1 MGRGIPLEA
10 RMSGLTTFW
19 HRFFMTASFL
29 RTAAETFAVFG
40 LLMLFNVLVYQTSAA
55 EITIPSMLF
64 FINPFSAFYYSL
76 RLRIPEGR
84 WYRRIGVDLLWLC
97 GLTLLIN
104 PLGWLFTHTDLR
116 GMYSESPNTLT
127 AEFIF
132 IVLLAFPYVFF
143 RCAVRFIAWWND
155 LRQRRVIWSLVS
167 SNLVAVALLQALAAL
182 PLTLALFFSHLG
194 DIPFTQVSNSPLAQF
209 LYRLQISL
217 PLVGIVIL
225 VATAVLMLLLPVS
238 ILVSYFFARRI
249 RRRLDVLLDA
259 AHAARDGIYG
269 IQVEVTGHDEI
280 ARLQGDFNAMTN
292 SLKTNIDALRS
303 EREKV
308 AALLA
313 TRRELMAN
321 VSHELRTPIATVRA
335 YLDSALRQRG
345 DSGDVTIS
353 HNDLAII
360 QRETLRLQTLIDDL
374 FALSRTEVDQLVV
387 KPSPVDAAALIQ
399 RVIETVAPVAWQ
411 VNRVEFVS
419 NVPAWLPS
427 VLADEPRLEQVLR
440 NLIHNSLRYT
450 SPGGLVILSA
460 QETDDAVVIQVKDT
474 GQGIDPEHLP
484 HIWDRYYR
492 DSENGG
498 TGIGLA
504 LVKSFIE
511 AMHGQVSAAS
521 TPGEGSCFTVTLP
534 RAIVGDEA
542 SVRLARPQPVP
553 RQPQKSPAVRP

>member
-1 MGRGIPLEA
+1 MGSRIQVEA
-10 RMSGLTTFW
+10 RMSRLTAFW
-19 HRFFMTASFL
+19 LRFFMKASFL
-29 RTAAETFAVFG
+29 RTAAETFMVFG
-40 LLMLFNVLVYQTSAA
+40 LLLLINVLVYQTNAA
-55 EITIPSMLF
+55 EMTVPSMLF
-64 FINPFSAFYYSL
+64 VVNPFSALYYSL

-84 WYRRIGVDLLWLC
+84 WIRRMGIDIWWLC
-97 GLTLLIN
+97 ALILLLN
-104 PLGWLFTHTDLR
+104 PLGWLLTRIDLL
-116 GMYSESPNTLT
+116 GMFSGNPNVLM
-127 AEFIF
+127 AEVIF
-132 IVLLAFPYVFF
+132 IALLAFPYFFF
-143 RCAVRFIAWWND
+143 RCAVRFIVWWND

-167 SNLVAVALLQALAAL
+167 SNLVTVAFLQALVAL
-182 PLTLALFFSHLG
+182 PLTLALFFSQLG
-194 DIPFTQVSNSPLAQF
+194 DLPFVRGNPLAQF

-217 PLVGIVIL
+217 PLLGVAIL
-225 VATAVLMLLLPVS
+225 VATAILLLLLPVS
-238 ILVSYFFARRI
+238 IVVSYFFARRI

-259 AHAARDGIYG
+259 AHAARDGMYG

-280 ARLQGDFNAMTN
+280 AHLQGDFNAMTA

-335 YLDSALRQRG
+335 YLDSALRQH
-345 DSGDVTIS
+345 DHSGDITIS
-353 HNDLAII
+353 HNDLEII

-374 FALSRTEVDQLVV
+374 FALSRAEVDQLVV
-387 KPSPVDAAALIQ
+387 KFSPVDAAALIQ
-399 RVIETVAPVAWQ
+399 RVIETVAPLAWK

-419 NVPAWLPS
+419 NVPAWLPD
-427 VLADEPRLEQVLR
+427 VRADEPRLEQVLR

-450 SPGGLVILSA
+450 PPGGLVIISA
-460 QETDDAVVIQVKDT
+460 RETASAVEIQMKDT
-474 GQGIDPEHLP
+474 GRGIDPEHLP

-492 DSENGG
+492 DAENGG

-521 TPGEGSCFTVTLP
+521 TPGEGSCFTIMLP
-534 RAIVGDEA
+534 RAILADER
-542 SVRLARPQPVP
+542 SSPLIKPQPMQ
-553 RQPQKSPAVRP
+553 RQPQKSPTVTP

>member
-1 MGRGIPLEA
+1 
-10 RMSGLTTFW
+10 MSGVTAFW
-19 HRFFMTASFL
+19 FRFFMNASFL
-29 RTAAETFAVFG
+29 RTAAETLAVFG
-40 LLMLFNVLVYQTSAA
+40 LLTLFNVLVYQTSAA
-55 EITIPSMLF
+55 EMTVPSMLF
-64 FINPFSAFYYSL
+64 FVNPFSALYYSL
-76 RLRIPEGR
+76 RLRVPAGR
-84 WYRRIGVDLLWLC
+84 WSRRIGLDLLWLC
-97 GLTLLIN
+97 GIALLLN
-104 PLGWLFTHTDLR
+104 PLGWLITRIDLL
-116 GMYSESPNTLT
+116 GMYSGSPNVLA
-127 AEFIF
+127 AELIF
-132 IVLLAFPYVFF
+132 IALLAFPYFFF
-143 RCAVRFIAWWND
+143 RCALRFIVWWND

-182 PLTLALFFSHLG
+182 PLTLALFFSQLG
-194 DIPFTQVSNSPLAQF
+194 DIPFAQVSNSSLAQF

-238 ILVSYFFARRI
+238 IVVAYFFARRI

-259 AHAARDGIYG
+259 AHTARDGIYG
-269 IQVEVTGHDEI
+269 IQIEVTGHDEI
-280 ARLQGDFNAMTN
+280 ARLQGDFNAMTT

-335 YLDSALRQRG
+335 YLDSALRQHG
-345 DSGDVTIS
+345 HTGDVMIS
-353 HNDLAII
+353 HNDLEII

-374 FALSRTEVDQLVV
+374 FALSRAEVDQLAIRTA
-387 KPSPVDAAALIQ
+387 PVDAAALIQ
-399 RVIETVAPVAWQ
+399 RMIETVAPLAWQ

-419 NVPAWLPS
+419 NIPAWLPK
-427 VLADEPRLEQVLR
+427 VLADAPRLEQVLR

-450 SPGGLVILSA
+450 PPGGLVIVSA
-460 QETDDAVVIQVKDT
+460 QETPDAVEIQVKDT

-511 AMHGQVSAAS
+511 AMHGQVSAVS
-521 TPGEGSCFTVTLP
+521 TPGEGSCFTITLP
-534 RAIVGDEA
+534 RAAIAEEV
-542 SVRLARPQPVP
+542 STRLAKPQPVP
-553 RQPQKSPAVRP
+553 RQPPRSSTVIP

>member
-1 MGRGIPLEA
+1 
-10 RMSGLTTFW
+10 MSGLTAFW
-19 HRFFMTASFL
+19 LRFFMNASFL
-29 RTAAETFAVFG
+29 RTAAETLAVFG
-40 LLMLFNVLVYQTSAA
+40 LLTLFNLLVYQTSAA
-55 EITIPSMLF
+55 AMTVPSMLF
-64 FINPFSAFYYSL
+64 FVNPFSALYYSL
-76 RLRIPEGR
+76 RLRIPDGR
-84 WYRRIGVDLLWLC
+84 WYRRFGLDLLWLC
-97 GLTLLIN
+97 GITLFLN
-104 PLGWLFTHTDLR
+104 PPGWLFTRLDLL
-116 GMYSESPNTLT
+116 GMYSSSPNVLA

-132 IVLLAFPYVFF
+132 IALLAFPYFFF
-143 RCAVRFIAWWND
+143 RCAVRFIVWWND

-182 PLTLALFFSHLG
+182 PLTLALFFSQLG
-194 DIPFTQVSNSPLAQF
+194 EVPFAQASNSPLAQF

-225 VATAVLMLLLPVS
+225 IATAVLMLLLPVS
-238 ILVSYFFARRI
+238 IVVSYFFARRI
-249 RRRLDVLLDA
+249 RQRLNVLLDA
-259 AHAARDGIYG
+259 AHAARDGSYG

-280 ARLQGDFNAMTN
+280 ARLQGDFNAMTT

-335 YLDSALRQRG
+335 YLESALRQHG
-345 DSGDVTIS
+345 NTSDVMIS
-353 HNDLAII
+353 HNDLEII

-374 FALSRTEVDQLVV
+374 FALSRVEVDQLAIRAA
-387 KPSPVDAAALIQ
+387 PVDAAALIQ
-399 RVIETVAPVAWQ
+399 RVIETVAPLAWK

-419 NVPAWLPS
+419 NIPTWLPK
-427 VLADEPRLEQVLR
+427 VLADAPRLEQVLR

-450 SPGGLVILSA
+450 PPGGLVIVSA
-460 QETDDAVVIQVKDT
+460 QETPDAVEIQVKDT

-484 HIWDRYYR
+484 HIWDRYYY

-504 LVKSFIE
+504 LVKSFVE
-511 AMHGQVSAAS
+511 AMDGQVSATS
-521 TPGEGSCFTVTLP
+521 TPGEGSCFTITLP
-534 RAIVGDEA
+534 RAAVAEEA
-542 SVRLARPQPVP
+542 STRLAKPQPVP
-553 RQPQKSPAVRP
+553 RQPPRSSTVIP